1 VAAGEADSVTDIW
14 GPSVPPGAVPI
25 LNVGLEE
32 LPGETLTRLADDL
45 WRAQTMLIGAA
56 FRAAFESGR
65 VSEVCPDTPEE
76 LFNPEHVRLRIKKE
90 PT

>member
-1 VAAGEADSVTDIW
+1 VNPADASLW
-14 GPSVPPGAVPI
+14 GPAVPPGAVSI

-56 FRAAFESGR
+56 YRAAIGSGR
-65 VSEVCPDTPEE
+65 VVEICPDTPEE
-76 LFNPEHVRLRIKKE
+76 LFNQEQIKLRISKE